1 MKFSLL
7 SSYSLTALISLSAMA
22 CAVESSDD
30 MDDNTGAGGTS
41 TGTGGTPGVPGT
53 GGADASG
60 GSTPGTGAAPSGTGG
75 DAPAACAPVDPNNLL
90 SDFENE
96 EAKLVDVAGRSGSWY
111 LSGDG
116 SGTSTPTKIP
126 DTPLAAEA
134 GGACDSA
141 FAFHTTGSG
150 YTGWGAL
157 AAVDL
162 VPKVSDVKQ
171 PYDGSSYSGLSFRAK
186 SSSSVQIRVEIAT
199 ADSMPEGGV
208 CNPAAVSGDPDRC
221 GDHFGL
227 NVVVS
232 PEWTDINIPFAQ
244 MAQKGWGLP
253 AAGLD
258 ASQMYSVRFKVEG
271 GDYDYWIDDVAFT
284 K

>member
-1 MKFSLL
+1 M
-7 SSYSLTALISLSAMA
+7 
-22 CAVESSDD
+22 
-30 MDDNTGAGGTS
+30 
-41 TGTGGTPGVPGT
+41 
-53 GGADASG
+53 
-60 GSTPGTGAAPSGTGG
+60 
-75 DAPAACAPVDPNNLL
+75 
-90 SDFENE
+90 
-96 EAKLVDVAGRSGSWY
+96 
-111 LSGDG
+111 
-116 SGTSTPTKIP
+116 
-126 DTPLAAEA
+126 AAEA

-171 PYDGSSYSGLSFRAK
+171 SYDGSSYTGLTFRAK
-186 SSSSVQIRVEIAT
+186 SSSSVQIRVEVAT
-199 ADSMPEGGV
+199 VDSMPEGGV
-208 CNPAAVSGDPDRC
+208 CNPDAVSGDPDRC

-232 PEWTDINIPFAQ
+232 ADWTDITIPFAQ